1 VWVTAGPAAIAVGP
15 HANSRPP
22 YASVFRLPA
31 TLAAVIARMDR
42 KADDE
47 PIFPPHG
54 SRWWERRLRPIKKA
68 AAKMARKGGGWH
80 DFRRTVGSLL
90 VQAGSRILAVS
101 KILGHASVHT
111 TAAYYAHL
119 DAEAGREDLAV
130 L

>member
-1 VWVTAGPAAIAVGP
+1 MAPGEGTTAARRVATRHRIGAVHFVAYTGARLGAIRKLTRGDVRDTPKGP
-15 HANSRPP
+15 
-22 YASVFRLPA
+22 
-31 TLAAVIARMDR
+31 VI
-42 KADDE
+42 
-47 PIFPPHG
+47 
-54 SRWWERRLRPIKKA
+54 

-111 TAAYYAHL
+111 SAAYYAHL